1 MSAEIATEEKT
12 NNLQTVFRTQATGRR
27 KRATA
32 SVWLSRG
39 SGKITVN
46 GRDFEEYFVTPF
58 QQDTAM
64 ASLRLAGP
72 QKDFDL
78 TIKVKGGGL
87 DGQAGAVRHA
97 VARALLKMDESLKAK
112 IKSAGYLTRDPRE
125 KERKKSGQPGARKR
139 FQFSKR

>member
-1 MSAEIATEEKT
+1 MSAESLIAEKT
-12 NNLQTVFRTQATGRR
+12 NKPQTGSRHQATGRR

-32 SVWLSRG
+32 SVWLTRG
-39 SGKITVN
+39 SGNITVN
-46 GRDFEEYFVTPF
+46 GRDFEDYFVTPF
-58 QQDTAM
+58 QQDMAT

-97 VARALLKMDESLKAK
+97 IARALLKMDENLKSK
-112 IKSAGYLTRDPRE
+112 LKSAGYLTRDPRE

>member
-1 MSAEIATEEKT
+1 MSTATT
-12 NNLQTVFRTQATGRR
+12 SNRHQATGRR

-32 SVWLSRG
+32 SVWLCKG
-39 SGKITVN
+39 NGHITVN
-46 GRDFEEYFVTPF
+46 GRDFSDYFVTTT
-58 QQDTAM
+58 QQDMAT

-72 QKDFDL
+72 QKDFDVK
-78 TIKVKGGGL
+78 IRVKGGGL

-97 VARALLKMDESLKAK
+97 IARALLKLDENLKPKVKA
-112 IKSAGYLTRDPRE
+112 AGYLTRDPRE

>member
-1 MSAEIATEEKT
+1 MSTST
-12 NNLQTVFRTQATGRR
+12 TSDRHQATGRR

-32 SVWLSRG
+32 SVWLSKG
-39 SGKITVN
+39 TGNITVN
-46 GRDFEEYFVTPF
+46 GRDFADYFVTTT
-58 QQDTAM
+58 QQDTAT

-72 QKDFDL
+72 QKDFDVK
-78 TIKVKGGGL
+78 IRVKGGGL

-97 VARALLKMDESLKAK
+97 IARALLKLDENLKPK
-112 IKSAGYLTRDPRE
+112 IKAAGYLTRDPRE

>member
-1 MSAEIATEEKT
+1 MVAQEKEKT
-12 NNLQTVFRTQATGRR
+12 TTQERYQATGSR

-39 SGKITVN
+39 NGKITVN
-46 GRDFEEYFVTPF
+46 GREFDDYFTTPLL
-58 QQDTAM
+58 QEIAL

-72 QKDFDL
+72 QKDFDVI
-78 TIKVKGGGL
+78 IKVKGGGL
-87 DGQAGAVRHA
+87 SGQAGAVRHA
-97 VARALLKMDESLKAK
+97 ISRALLKFDPTLKLRLR
-112 IKSAGYLTRDPRE
+112 SAGFLTRDPRE